1 MGKVKWAPGGVSMH
15 SSDDWI
21 GVALVD
27 AAGRAFLAETS
38 GAKGWTLRR
47 LPDPPPIEEETPT
60 PRQPLTEWPGPGE
73 EPPGLWVHDRCCG
86 VPLPP
91 GRFVLVPGVERPVW
105 VCERYSEHSEEFEDG
120 DRFIPVEDV

>member
-73 EPPGLWVHDRCCG
+73 EPPGLWVLERSKIVG
-86 VPLPP
+86 KLR
-91 GRFVLVPGVERPVW
+91 GRFVLVPDSNRALWACSG
-105 VCERYSEHSEEFEDG
+105 YSLRSGDFEPG
-120 DRFIPVEDV
+120 DRFIPVEV

>member
-1 MGKVKWAPGGVSMH
+1 MNKPKWVCASVAINPGNVVYAVMID
-15 SSDDWI
+15 SD
-21 GVALVD
+21 
-27 AAGRAFLAETS
+27 GRAFAS
-38 GAKGWTLRR
+38 DVRGVVR